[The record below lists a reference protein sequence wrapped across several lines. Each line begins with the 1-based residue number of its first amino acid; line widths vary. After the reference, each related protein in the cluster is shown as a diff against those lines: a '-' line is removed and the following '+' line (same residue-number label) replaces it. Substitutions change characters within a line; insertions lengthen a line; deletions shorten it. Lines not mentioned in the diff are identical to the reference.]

1 MAEKVRNKERAAKG
15 APKGNKDKSVMPAT
29 GAAVKKSSAR
39 TAGAANKGAAG
50 KTANKGAAG
59 KNAQGKAADKKAL
72 KSAPVSGV
80 RENAKKAAE
89 KQLPAQQVVSREK
102 PVVKRHGK
110 PVEQAES
117 VASGNKGLEVVFLGG
132 VGEIGKNMTALR
144 YKNDILIIDCGSS
157 FPTTD
162 TPGVD
167 LIIPDF
173 TYITENADKVRGLV
187 VTHGHEDHIGAIPYL
202 AEKLPGLKIF
212 ASDLSC
218 ALIRHKLEERGIDT
232 PKIVTVQGG
241 AVISAGCFSVE
252 FIRVSHSI
260 SGAFALSINTPVGRV
275 FHTGDY
281 KIDFTPVDGQIMD
294 LTRIAEIGDSGVKL
308 MLGESTNIEKP
319 GTTISERKVG
329 ETLERIFATNHDKRI
344 IIATF
349 ASNVNRL
356 QQIVDI
362 CERDGRK
369 IVFNGRSMINISG
382 MARDLGLLR
391 VKEGTVIEQEEMHKH
406 HYSKQCLITTG
417 SQGEPMSALTR
428 MAAGED
434 KIEVNSHDLVVI
446 SSNPIPG
453 NEKLVYTVINNLYR
467 RGASVLYGS
476 LEALHVSGHAC
487 QDELKLMLS
496 LIKPEF
502 FIPVHGE
509 YRHLRQHEAMAVS
522 LGIKKSSIAIAE
534 IGSRFVLHRH
544 SLKQA
549 EGVEAGNV
557 YVDGLTDVDNVT
569 LRDRKVMSNNGMVIV
584 LVTVALAEGQPLAP
598 PEVITR
604 GLPLDEANIEVVR
617 GLVTQV
623 LGERDYKSAD
633 DRANFKRKLKR
644 TLTRYF
650 DAQCRQKPMIL
661 PIVIEV

>member
-1 MAEKVRNKERAAKG
+1 MAEKIRDKQRAAKG
-15 APKGNKDKSVMPAT
+15 APKESKVNKVGAKSAPKPAKPKE
-29 GAAVKKSSAR
+29 GKASKPAR
-39 TAGAANKGAAG
+39 GSAANKAPSG
-50 KTANKGAAG
+50 KGAKPSAP
-59 KNAQGKAADKKAL
+59 KAERQVKAAPKA
-72 KSAPVSGV
+72 
-80 RENAKKAAE
+80 
-89 KQLPAQQVVSREK
+89 EK
-102 PVVKRHGK
+102 PVMKRHGK
-110 PVEQAES
+110 PVGEPEGAK
-117 VASGNKGLEVVFLGG
+117 VNAAKGLEVVFLGG

-173 TYITENADKVRGLV
+173 TYITENAGKVRGLV

-241 AVISAGCFSVE
+241 DVINAGCFSVE

-260 SGAFALSINTPVGRV
+260 SGAFALCVTTPVGRV

-281 KIDFTPVDGQIMD
+281 KIDFTPVDGQVMD

-308 MLGESTNIEKP
+308 MLGESTNVEKP

-362 CERDGRK
+362 CERYGRK
-369 IVFNGRSMINISG
+369 IVFNGRSMVNVSG
-382 MARDLGLLR
+382 MARELGLLR
-391 VKEGTVIEQEEMHKH
+391 VKDGTVIEQEEMHKH

-434 KIEVNSHDLVVI
+434 KIAVNDHDLVVI

-467 RGASVLYGS
+467 RGATVLYGS

-496 LIKPEF
+496 LVKPEF

-509 YRHLRQHEAMAVS
+509 YRHLRQHEALAVS
-522 LGIKKSSIAIAE
+522 LGIKSSQIAIAE
-534 IGSRFVLHRH
+534 IGSRYVLHKH

-584 LVTVALAEGQPLAP
+584 LVTVALAEGQQLAP

-604 GLPLDEANIEVVR
+604 GLPLEDANIEEVR

>member
-1 MAEKVRNKERAAKG
+1 MTDKERAVAASVKKDNKAVKG
-15 APKGNKDKSVMPAT
+15 AKKDGKKDKKKAASKKG
-29 GAAVKKSSAR
+29 GAAS
-39 TAGAANKGAAG
+39 AANKSARGAENKRKGGSKKAGKLSGAAG
-50 KTANKGAAG
+50 AGVNK
-59 KNAQGKAADKKAL
+59 ADT
-72 KSAPVSGV
+72 SA
-80 RENAKKAAE
+80 
-89 KQLPAQQVVSREK
+89 

-110 PVEQAES
+110 PVEQTGGKA
-117 VASGNKGLEVVFLGG
+117 VHANKGLEVIFLGG

-144 YKNDILIIDCGSS
+144 YGDDILLIDCGSS

-173 TYITENADKVRGLV
+173 SYIEENADKVKALV
-187 VTHGHEDHIGAIPYL
+187 ITHGHEDHIGAVPYL
-202 AEKLPGLKIF
+202 AEKLPGLKIY
-212 ASDLSC
+212 ASSLAC
-218 ALIRHKLEERGIDT
+218 ALIKHKLEERGIHT
-232 PKIVTVQGG
+232 PGTIVVEGG
-241 AVISAGCFSVE
+241 GVVRAGCFSVE

-260 SGAFALSINTPVGRV
+260 SGAFALSITTPVGRV

-281 KIDFTPVDGQIMD
+281 KIDFTPVDGQVMD

-308 MLGESTNIEKP
+308 MLGESTNVEKP

-329 ETLERIFATNHDKRI
+329 ETLERIFATNKDKRI

-356 QQIVDI
+356 QQIADI
-362 CERDGRK
+362 CERCGRK
-369 IVFNGRSMINISG
+369 IIFNGRSMINVSG
-382 MARDLGLLR
+382 MARELGLLK
-391 VKEGTVIEQEEMHKH
+391 VKDGTVIEQEEMNKH
-406 HYSKQCLITTG
+406 HYSKQCVITTG

-434 KIEVNSHDLVVI
+434 KMEVTPHDLVVI

-467 RGASVLYGS
+467 RGAKVLYGS

-496 LIKPEF
+496 LVKPEF

-509 YRHLRQHEAMAVS
+509 YRHLRQHEALAQS
-522 LGIKKSSIAIAE
+522 LGIKPSSIAIAE
-534 IGSRFVLHRH
+534 IGSRFILHRH

-584 LVTVALAEGQPLAP
+584 LVTVALAEGRLLAP
-598 PEVITR
+598 PEVIAR
-604 GLPLDEANIEVVR
+604 GLPVDEAQTEEVR
-617 GLVTQV
+617 DLVMQV
-623 LGERDYKSAD
+623 MEERDYRSAD

>member
-1 MAEKVRNKERAAKG
+1 MAEKIRDKQRAAKG
-15 APKGNKDKSVMPAT
+15 APKESKVNKVGAKSAPKPAKPKE
-29 GAAVKKSSAR
+29 GKASKPAR
-39 TAGAANKGAAG
+39 GSAANKAPSG
-50 KTANKGAAG
+50 KGAKLSAP
-59 KNAQGKAADKKAL
+59 KAERQVKAAPKA
-72 KSAPVSGV
+72 
-80 RENAKKAAE
+80 
-89 KQLPAQQVVSREK
+89 EK
-102 PVVKRHGK
+102 PVMKRHGK
-110 PVEQAES
+110 PVGEQEGAK
-117 VASGNKGLEVVFLGG
+117 VNAAKGLEVVFLGG

-173 TYITENADKVRGLV
+173 TYITENAGKVRGLV

-241 AVISAGCFSVE
+241 DVINAGCFSVE

-260 SGAFALSINTPVGRV
+260 SGAFALCVTTPVGRV

-281 KIDFTPVDGQIMD
+281 KIDFTPVDGQVMD

-308 MLGESTNIEKP
+308 MLGESTNVEKP

-362 CERDGRK
+362 CERYGRK
-369 IVFNGRSMINISG
+369 IVFNGRSMVNVSG
-382 MARDLGLLR
+382 MARELGLLR
-391 VKEGTVIEQEEMHKH
+391 VKDGTVIEQEEMHKH

-434 KIEVNSHDLVVI
+434 KIEVNDHDLVVI

-467 RGASVLYGS
+467 RGATVLYGS

-496 LIKPEF
+496 LVKPEF

-509 YRHLRQHEAMAVS
+509 YRHLRQHEALAVS
-522 LGIKKSSIAIAE
+522 LGIKSSQIAIAE
-534 IGSRFVLHRH
+534 IGSRYVLHKH

-584 LVTVALAEGQPLAP
+584 LVTVALAEGQQLAP

-604 GLPLDEANIEVVR
+604 GLPLEDANIEEVR

>member
-1 MAEKVRNKERAAKG
+1 MAEKIRDKERAAKG
-15 APKGNKDKSVMPAT
+15 APKESKVNKVGAKSAPKPAKPKE
-29 GAAVKKSSAR
+29 GKASKPAR
-39 TAGAANKGAAG
+39 GSAANKAPSG
-50 KTANKGAAG
+50 KGAKPSAP
-59 KNAQGKAADKKAL
+59 KAERQVKAAPKA
-72 KSAPVSGV
+72 
-80 RENAKKAAE
+80 
-89 KQLPAQQVVSREK
+89 EK
-102 PVVKRHGK
+102 PVMKRHGK
-110 PVEQAES
+110 PVGEQEGAK
-117 VASGNKGLEVVFLGG
+117 VNAAKGLEVVFLGG

-173 TYITENADKVRGLV
+173 TYITENAGKVRGLV

-241 AVISAGCFSVE
+241 DVINAGCFSVE

-260 SGAFALSINTPVGRV
+260 SGAFALCVTTPVGRV

-281 KIDFTPVDGQIMD
+281 KIDFTPVDGQVMD

-308 MLGESTNIEKP
+308 MLGESTNVEKP

-362 CERDGRK
+362 CERYGRK
-369 IVFNGRSMINISG
+369 IVFNGRSMVNVSG
-382 MARDLGLLR
+382 MARELGLLR
-391 VKEGTVIEQEEMHKH
+391 VKDGTVIEQEEMHKH

-434 KIEVNSHDLVVI
+434 KIEVNDHDLVVI

-467 RGASVLYGS
+467 RGATVLYGS

-496 LIKPEF
+496 LVKPEF

-509 YRHLRQHEAMAVS
+509 YRHLRQHEALAVS
-522 LGIKKSSIAIAE
+522 LGIKSSQIAIAE
-534 IGSRFVLHRH
+534 IGSRYVLHKH

-584 LVTVALAEGQPLAP
+584 LVTVALAEGQQLAP

-604 GLPLDEANIEVVR
+604 GLPLEDANIEEVR

>member
-1 MAEKVRNKERAAKG
+1 MAEKIRDKQRAAKG
-15 APKGNKDKSVMPAT
+15 APKESKVNKVGAKSAPKPAKPKE
-29 GAAVKKSSAR
+29 GKASKPAR
-39 TAGAANKGAAG
+39 GSAANKAPSG
-50 KTANKGAAG
+50 KGAKPSAP
-59 KNAQGKAADKKAL
+59 KAERQVKAAPKA
-72 KSAPVSGV
+72 
-80 RENAKKAAE
+80 
-89 KQLPAQQVVSREK
+89 EK
-102 PVVKRHGK
+102 PVMKRHGK
-110 PVEQAES
+110 PVGEQEGAK
-117 VASGNKGLEVVFLGG
+117 VNAAKGLEVVFLGG

-173 TYITENADKVRGLV
+173 TYITENAGKVRGLV

-241 AVISAGCFSVE
+241 DVINAGCFSVE

-260 SGAFALSINTPVGRV
+260 SGAFALCVTTPVGRV

-281 KIDFTPVDGQIMD
+281 KIDFTPVDGQVMD

-308 MLGESTNIEKP
+308 MLGESTNVEKP

-362 CERDGRK
+362 CERYGRK
-369 IVFNGRSMINISG
+369 IVFNGRSMVNVSG
-382 MARDLGLLR
+382 MARELGLLR
-391 VKEGTVIEQEEMHKH
+391 VKDGTVIEQEEMHKH

-434 KIEVNSHDLVVI
+434 KIEVNDHDLVVI

-467 RGASVLYGS
+467 RGATVLYGS

-496 LIKPEF
+496 LVKPEF

-509 YRHLRQHEAMAVS
+509 YRHLRQHEALAVS
-522 LGIKKSSIAIAE
+522 LGIKSSQIAIAE
-534 IGSRFVLHRH
+534 IGSRYVLHKH

-569 LRDRKVMSNNGMVIV
+569 LRDRKVMSNNGMVI
-584 LVTVALAEGQPLAP
+584 
-598 PEVITR
+598 R
-604 GLPLDEANIEVVR
+604 
-617 GLVTQV
+617 
-623 LGERDYKSAD
+623 LGTGR
-633 DRANFKRKLKR
+633 
-644 TLTRYF
+644 
-650 DAQCRQKPMIL
+650 
-661 PIVIEV
+661 V

>member
-1 MAEKVRNKERAAKG
+1 MAEKIRDKQRAAKG
-15 APKGNKDKSVMPAT
+15 APKESKVNKVGAKSAPKPAKPKE
-29 GAAVKKSSAR
+29 GKASKPAR
-39 TAGAANKGAAG
+39 GSAANKAPSG
-50 KTANKGAAG
+50 KGAKPSAP
-59 KNAQGKAADKKAL
+59 KAERQVKAAPKA
-72 KSAPVSGV
+72 
-80 RENAKKAAE
+80 
-89 KQLPAQQVVSREK
+89 EK
-102 PVVKRHGK
+102 PVMKRHGK
-110 PVEQAES
+110 PVGEQEGAK
-117 VASGNKGLEVVFLGG
+117 VNAAKGLEVVFLGG

-173 TYITENADKVRGLV
+173 TYITENAGKVRGLV

-241 AVISAGCFSVE
+241 DVINAGCFSVE

-260 SGAFALSINTPVGRV
+260 SGAFALCVTTPVGRV

-281 KIDFTPVDGQIMD
+281 KIDFTPVDGQVMD

-308 MLGESTNIEKP
+308 MLGESTNVEKP

-362 CERDGRK
+362 CERYGRK
-369 IVFNGRSMINISG
+369 IVFNGRSMVNVSG
-382 MARDLGLLR
+382 MARELGLLR
-391 VKEGTVIEQEEMHKH
+391 VKDGTVIEQEEMHKH

-434 KIEVNSHDLVVI
+434 KIEVNDHDLVVI

-467 RGASVLYGS
+467 RGATVLYGS

-496 LIKPEF
+496 LVKPEF

-509 YRHLRQHEAMAVS
+509 YRHLRQHEALAVS
-522 LGIKKSSIAIAE
+522 LGIKSSQIAIAE
-534 IGSRFVLHRH
+534 IGSRYVLHKH

-584 LVTVALAEGQPLAP
+584 LVTVALAEGQQLAP

-604 GLPLDEANIEVVR
+604 GLPLEDANIEEVR

>member
-1 MAEKVRNKERAAKG
+1 MAEKIRDKQRAAKG
-15 APKGNKDKSVMPAT
+15 APKESKVNKVGAKSAPKPAKPKE
-29 GAAVKKSSAR
+29 GKASKPAR
-39 TAGAANKGAAG
+39 VSAANKAPRG
-50 KTANKGAAG
+50 KGAKPSAP
-59 KNAQGKAADKKAL
+59 KAERQVKAAPKA
-72 KSAPVSGV
+72 
-80 RENAKKAAE
+80 
-89 KQLPAQQVVSREK
+89 EK
-102 PVVKRHGK
+102 PVMKRHGK
-110 PVEQAES
+110 PVGEQEGAK
-117 VASGNKGLEVVFLGG
+117 VNAAKGLEVVFLGG

-173 TYITENADKVRGLV
+173 TYITENAGKVRGLV

-241 AVISAGCFSVE
+241 DVINAGCFSVE

-260 SGAFALSINTPVGRV
+260 SGAFALCVTTPVGRV

-281 KIDFTPVDGQIMD
+281 KIDFTPVDGQVMD

-308 MLGESTNIEKP
+308 MLGESTNVEKP

-362 CERDGRK
+362 CERYGRK
-369 IVFNGRSMINISG
+369 IVFNGRSMVNVSG
-382 MARDLGLLR
+382 MARELGLLR
-391 VKEGTVIEQEEMHKH
+391 VKDGTVIEQEEMHKH

-434 KIEVNSHDLVVI
+434 KIEVNDHDLVVI

-467 RGASVLYGS
+467 RGATVLYGS

-496 LIKPEF
+496 LVKPEF

-509 YRHLRQHEAMAVS
+509 YRHLRQHEALAVS
-522 LGIKKSSIAIAE
+522 LGIKSSQIAIAE
-534 IGSRFVLHRH
+534 IGSRYVLHKH

-584 LVTVALAEGQPLAP
+584 LVTVALAEGQQLAP

-604 GLPLDEANIEVVR
+604 GLPLEDANIEEVR

>member
-1 MAEKVRNKERAAKG
+1 MAEKIRDKQRAAKG
-15 APKGNKDKSVMPAT
+15 APKESKVNKVGAKSAPKPAKPKE
-29 GAAVKKSSAR
+29 GKASKPAR
-39 TAGAANKGAAG
+39 GSAANKAPSG
-50 KTANKGAAG
+50 KGAKPSAP
-59 KNAQGKAADKKAL
+59 KAERQVKAAPKA
-72 KSAPVSGV
+72 
-80 RENAKKAAE
+80 
-89 KQLPAQQVVSREK
+89 EK
-102 PVVKRHGK
+102 PVMKRHGK
-110 PVEQAES
+110 PVGEPEGAK
-117 VASGNKGLEVVFLGG
+117 VNAAKGLEVVFLGG

-173 TYITENADKVRGLV
+173 TYITENAGKVRGLV

-241 AVISAGCFSVE
+241 DVINAGCFSVE

-260 SGAFALSINTPVGRV
+260 SGAFALCVTTPVGRV

-281 KIDFTPVDGQIMD
+281 KIDFTPVDGQVMD

-308 MLGESTNIEKP
+308 MLGESTNVEKP

-362 CERDGRK
+362 CERYGRK
-369 IVFNGRSMINISG
+369 IVFNGRSMVNVSG
-382 MARDLGLLR
+382 MARELGLLR
-391 VKEGTVIEQEEMHKH
+391 VKDGTVIEQEEMHKH

-434 KIEVNSHDLVVI
+434 KIEVNDHDLVVI

-467 RGASVLYGS
+467 RGATVLYGS

-496 LIKPEF
+496 LVKPEF

-509 YRHLRQHEAMAVS
+509 YRHLRQHEALAVS
-522 LGIKKSSIAIAE
+522 LGIKSSQIAIAE
-534 IGSRFVLHRH
+534 IGSRYILHKH

-584 LVTVALAEGQPLAP
+584 LVTVALAEGQQLAP

-604 GLPLDEANIEVVR
+604 GLPLEDANIEEVR

>member
-1 MAEKVRNKERAAKG
+1 MRAQKKVTESIVAEKVKNKAAAAKG
-15 APKGNKDKSVMPAT
+15 APKSKENKKARAAQPGARGGQKQSRSVDKAGQGAKGAPA
-29 GAAVKKSSAR
+29 K
-39 TAGAANKGAAG
+39 AAG
-50 KTANKGAAG
+50 KGRGDQTGQSVAK
-59 KNAQGKAADKKAL
+59 KNSIARAAADK
-72 KSAPVSGV
+72 GV
-80 RENAKKAAE
+80 QA
-89 KQLPAQQVVSREK
+89 K
-102 PVVKRHGK
+102 PVPKRHGV
-110 PVEQAES
+110 PIDGG
-117 VASGNKGLEVVFLGG
+117 ASGAGKGGKKGLEVIFLGG

-144 YKNDILIIDCGSS
+144 FGNDIIIIDCGSS

-173 TYITENADKVRGLV
+173 SYIEENADKVRGLFI
-187 VTHGHEDHIGAIPYL
+187 THGHEDHIGAVPYL
-202 AEKLPGLKIF
+202 AEKLPQLRIY

-218 ALIRHKLEERGIDT
+218 ALISHKLEERGINS
-232 PKIVTVQGG
+232 PRLVKVEGG
-241 AVISAGCFSVE
+241 DVVRAGCFSVE

-260 SGAFALSINTPVGRV
+260 SGAFALSISTPVGCV

-281 KIDFTPVDGQIMD
+281 KIDYTPVGGQVMD
-294 LTRIAEIGDSGVKL
+294 LTRIAQIGKEGVRL
-308 MLGESTNIEKP
+308 MLGESTNVEKP

-329 ETLERIFATNHDKRI
+329 ETLERIFAMHEDKRI

-362 CERDGRK
+362 CEKCGRK
-369 IVFNGRSMINISG
+369 IVFNGRSMVNISG
-382 MARDLGLLR
+382 MARELGLLK
-391 VKEGTVIEQEEMHKH
+391 VKDGTVIEPEEMHKH
-406 HYSKQCLITTG
+406 HYAKQCLITTG

-434 KIEVNSHDLVVI
+434 KIEVGAHDLVVI

-467 RGASVLYGS
+467 RGAGVLYGS

-509 YRHLRQHEAMAVS
+509 YRHLRQHEALAVS
-522 LGIKKSSIAIAE
+522 LGMKPSAIAIAE

-544 SLKQA
+544 SLKA
-549 EGVEAGNV
+549 EERVEAGNV

-569 LRDRKVMSNNGMVIV
+569 LRDRRQLSNNGIVMV
-584 LVTVALAEGQPLAP
+584 LVTVALAEGKAVAP
-598 PEVITR
+598 AEVITR
-604 GLPLDEANIEVVR
+604 GMQLEEAEIEAVR
-617 GLVTQV
+617 GLVANV
-623 LGERDYKSAD
+623 LDERDYKSAD
-633 DRANFKRKLKR
+633 DRANCKRKLKR

-650 DAQCRQKPMIL
+650 DINRQKPMIL
-661 PIVIEV
+661 PIIIEV